1 MKLAYLVRG
10 TDMTIKND
18 LRSGVFMFVDGQ
30 LRQLSTAE
38 VKARNQRNAKAEVE
52 RIANGGCAHPVEQ
65 WEHEYDDD
73 SLLGDAYYCGCC
85 GELMQVG

>member
-1 MKLAYLVRG
+1 
-10 TDMTIKND
+10 MTVKND
-18 LRSGVFMFVDGQ
+18 LPSGVFIRVDGQ
-30 LRQLSTAE
+30 FRQLSTAE
-38 VKARNQRNAKAEVE
+38 LKAREEREAEAEAV